1 MTQINLG
8 TIVLEPNR
16 WFGVTQDRWGTTVVS
31 AWLDRIAT
39 AGFDG
44 IELWESHFRDAEPS
58 EQQAILDHPLPVAV
72 YNTYVSFD
80 DEDDT
85 DRLAAAELIRRS
97 GAAKVKWNTGS
108 ERDGASLDAYAQRL
122 SRWAAA
128 LPGIELVCECHDG
141 SAMDDPEAAAAVL
154 AAGSNAL
161 FHTHDDVDLIR
172 TKFAAYGERI
182 SHVHVNHLFTG
193 SPKLAD
199 IRDELTEKIALVRSF
214 GFDGT
219 WTLEFVHGTGGDHD
233 DPEAMMAQAAEDLAV
248 LRTLLPPERS
258 LGSDT

>member
-1 MTQINLG
+1 MTEIHLG

-16 WFGVTQDRWGTTVVS
+16 WFGVTKDRWGTTVVS
-31 AWLDRIAT
+31 EWLDRIAD

-44 IELWESHFRDAEPS
+44 IELWEAHFRDAEPA

-80 DEDDT
+80 DEDDA
-85 DRLAAAELIRRS
+85 DRLTAAELIART
-97 GAAKVKWNTGS
+97 GAHKVKWNTGA
-108 ERDGASLDAYAQRL
+108 ERDDASLDAYAQRL

-128 LPGIELVCECHDG
+128 LPGVELVCECHDG
-141 SAMDDPEAAAAVL
+141 SAMDDPDAAARVL

-161 FHTHDDVDLIR
+161 FHTHDDLDLIR
-172 TKFAAYGERI
+172 AKFAAYGERI

-199 IRDELTEKIALVRSF
+199 IHDELTEKVELVRGL

-233 DPEAMMAQAAEDLAV
+233 NPDVMMAQAAEDLAV
-248 LRTLLPPERS
+248 LRTLLPRE
-258 LGSDT
+258 GSSG